1 MLLFPKYCFNDIQYI
16 LVCFVFVF
24 IDLKLYLIFPYKFFF
39 DLLVISVF
47 VNFHIFETVIV
58 FYLLISRLDSIPCM
72 FPILY
77 KSSENYLSRKVFK
90 SLRSFSKSERTSKR
104 KKKSKTHKHFLQ
116 QNHITE
122 NLWSPIMID
131 VSSIATK
138 FIWHQNHVGGT
149 RVTWICDTFKDRE
162 AKNHQEG
169 LLTPDGP
176 LGKQSLLCEWISQ
189 DLENAWW
196 FMEYVAYILW

>member
-1 MLLFPKYCFNDIQYI
+1 MTSNTFWCVLFLFS
-16 LVCFVFVF
+16 
-24 IDLKLYLIFPYKFFF
+24 LIWSYTWF
-39 DLLVISVF
+39 S
-47 VNFHIFETVIV
+47 
-58 FYLLISRLDSIPCM
+58 LISFSLTYWSSVCLLTSTYLRLS
-72 FPILY
+72 
-77 KSSENYLSRKVFK
+77 
-90 SLRSFSKSERTSKR
+90 SFSTCWFQGWIVYPACFQFYINLLRIIWAEKYLNLSDPSANQREQARG

-189 DLENAWW
+189 DLKNAWW